1 MQNHIGLNENDNSA
15 ERHHMLNW
23 HRHSKTTLLILKIQT
38 PRIEKNN
45 RTVHQTNKPFQAWL

>member
-23 HRHSKTTLLILKIQT
+23 HRHFKTTLLILKIQT

-45 RTVHQTNKPFQAWL
+45 